1 MKDRNGKTL
10 RKGDVC
16 VVHPNGE
23 FVEFRFP
30 SWCNKGHAFCWDCD
44 DPCKV
49 VSRETTW
56 PIPTN
61 LEKIGDVR

>member
-1 MKDRNGKTL
+1 MKDRNGKML

-16 VVHPNGE
+16 VLHPGGE
-23 FVEFRFP
+23 LVEFRFP
-30 SWCNKGHAFCWDCD
+30 SGCMNGHAFCWDCD
-44 DPCKV
+44 DPVNV